1 MTIQELKPEE
11 YNKYAL
17 KLLNKINNSSNKVSK
32 NNEDLVYL
40 ILYNYLMLNEIYINV
55 ILAVKY
61 VDELVKESNKIW

>member
-17 KLLNKINNSSNKVSK
+17 RLLNKINNSSNKISK

-40 ILYNYLMLNEIYINV
+40 TLYNYLMLNKFYISV
-55 ILAVKY
+55 ILAVKS
-61 VDELVKESNKIW
+61 VDELVKVSSKI

>member
-17 KLLNKINNSSNKVSK
+17 GLLNRINNGSNKISK

-40 ILYNYLMLNEIYINV
+40 ILYNYLMLNKLYINV
-55 ILAVKY
+55 ILVVKY
-61 VDELVKESNKIW
+61 VDELVKVSNKI